1 MHPIP
6 PVTTIDTLAGYL
18 HRRSRSALA
27 LTAGE
32 AATLAI
38 AVVRGCASASSR
50 AAPGEWRLTPEGRPV
65 LLHGVGDDDVLAAT
79 IAVLDELVA
88 LVSADVRPGFARVRD
103 GVLTEPPPAW
113 AALETRLLAV
123 VAPQP
128 LVLGPLTPVE
138 SSLAP
143 TQAPA
148 SPDAAA
154 TTMLDRAR
162 ALARRVRPP
171 VLLAGVG
178 IAAVITVG
186 AMSVAP
192 STNAADTSADAPG
205 PYPASG
211 TAPRS
216 ASASPDSADDVPS
229 TDADDTGATPGA
241 GTSRPATTPGVSTAP
256 VTSPLPD
263 SPVTATSDDLPTAVK
278 EVLASLAACT
288 DEACTSRHR
297 EAPLRAAE
305 PAPLD
310 PAVARLDVIDD
321 FGGLAV
327 IRLSGDDRTQYVTLV
342 RPNDRWLVRSV
353 RDVTDQPS

>member
-1 MHPIP
+1 M
-6 PVTTIDTLAGYL
+6 
-18 HRRSRSALA
+18 
-27 LTAGE
+27 
-32 AATLAI
+32 
-38 AVVRGCASASSR
+38 
-50 AAPGEWRLTPEGRPV
+50 
-65 LLHGVGDDDVLAAT
+65 
-79 IAVLDELVA
+79 LDELVA

-138 SSLAP
+138 SSVAP
-143 TQAPA
+143 TATPA
-148 SPDAAA
+148 SPDTAA
-154 TTMLDRAR
+154 TTLLDRVR

-186 AMSVAP
+186 AMSLAP
-192 STNAADTSADAPG
+192 STNAADTGADAPG
-205 PYPASG
+205 PHSAPG
-211 TAPRS
+211 TAPHS
-216 ASASPDSADDVPS
+216 ASASPDSATHVPS
-229 TDADDTGATPGA
+229 TGAEGSSATPRA
-241 GTSRPATTPGVSTAP
+241 GTPGPATTPGVSAAP
-256 VTSPLPD
+256 VASPLPD
-263 SPVTATSDDLPTAVK
+263 SPVTVTVTSDDLPTAVA

-297 EAPLRAAE
+297 EASSGAAE

-327 IRLSGDDRTQYVTLV
+327 VRLSGDDRTQYVTLV
-342 RPNDRWLVRSV
+342 RSNDRWLVRSV

>member
-1 MHPIP
+1 MHPTP

-18 HRRSRSALA
+18 HRRSRSAIT

-50 AAPGEWRLTPEGRPV
+50 AAPGQWRLTPEGRPV
-65 LLHGVGDDDVLAAT
+65 LLHGAGDDDVLAAT

-138 SSLAP
+138 SSVAP
-143 TQAPA
+143 TGAPA
-148 SPDAAA
+148 RPDAAA
-154 TTMLDRAR
+154 TTLLDRAR

-186 AMSVAP
+186 AMSLAP
-192 STNAADTSADAPG
+192 STNAADTGADAPG
-205 PYPASG
+205 PPSAPG
-211 TAPRS
+211 TAPHP
-216 ASASPDSADDVPS
+216 ASASPDSTDHVLS
-229 TDADDTGATPGA
+229 TDAEDSSATADA
-241 GTSRPATTPGVSTAP
+241 GTSPPATTPGVSAAP
-256 VTSPLPD
+256 VASPLPD
-263 SPVTATSDDLPTAVK
+263 SPVTVTSDDLSRAVN

-288 DEACTSRHR
+288 DQACTSRHR
-297 EAPLRAAE
+297 EAPSGAAE

-327 IRLSGDDRTQYVTLV
+327 VRLSGDDRTQYVTLV
-342 RPNDRWLVRSV
+342 RSNDRWLVRSV

>member
-1 MHPIP
+1 MHRTP

-65 LLHGVGDDDVLAAT
+65 LLRGVGDDDLLAAT

-138 SSLAP
+138 SSVAP
-143 TQAPA
+143 PGTPT

-154 TTMLDRAR
+154 TSLLDRAR

-192 STNAADTSADAPG
+192 STNAAGTSADAPG
-205 PYPASG
+205 THSAPG
-211 TAPRS
+211 TAPHS
-216 ASASPDSADDVPS
+216 ASESPDSAGHVPS
-229 TDADDTGATPGA
+229 TDAEDSGATPGA
-241 GTSRPATTPGVSTAP
+241 GTSGPATTPDVGAAPVASPLPEAP
-256 VTSPLPD
+256 VT
-263 SPVTATSDDLPTAVK
+263 AGADDLPTAVK
-278 EVLASLAACT
+278 KVLASLAACT

-297 EAPLRAAE
+297 EAPSGAAE

-327 IRLSGDDRTQYVTLV
+327 VRLSGDDRTQYVTLV
-342 RPNDRWLVRSV
+342 RSNDRWLVRSV